1 MLKAEDPSGERP
13 LWHSPMWQKGLS
25 QELKG
30 LRQPA
35 NKRKWRATTELLK
48 SALRQKDP
56 IRLLRRMAL
65 SSRATDL
72 EESVKENEQ
81 WTNVKSQEKLIIQ
94 DNLKKDL
101 GEQRAESAERP
112 WNLAATKLQEQAGR
126 KNPYPGYGKREA
138 DLKPIK
144 DIQGMVAKWSPPT
157 REELHRHGR
166 NLRWK
171 SEEKRS
177 STLTKE
183 H

>member
-25 QELKG
+25 QELTG

-35 NKRKWRATTELLK
+35 NKLKWRATTELLK

-72 EESVKENEQ
+72 KESVEENEQ

-101 GEQRAESAERP
+101 GEQRAESAESTLKPSSDKAPGTSRKEKP
-112 WNLAATKLQEQAGR
+112 LSWLWQARSKSQAHKGYTRNGR
-126 KNPYPGYGKREA
+126 KMESSHKGRTASAWEKPRKKIWGREA
-138 DLKPIK
+138 
-144 DIQGMVAKWSPPT
+144 
-157 REELHRHGR
+157 LHW
-166 NLRWK
+166 L
-171 SEEKRS
+171 
-177 STLTKE
+177 
-183 H
+183 